1 VREVDAALRPPAF
14 AFAIAISIARRP
26 TTWPKPPPPSSRTSA
41 GVSAVTVT
49 GDRGST
55 SFFLTDSQYW
65 GMRITP
71 WESWP
76 RRFARTSSAA
86 IHAASGSGAP
96 IAVKMRVA
104 FASSRA
110 GSMVGMSATI
120 TQP

>member
-1 VREVDAALRPPAF
+1 M
-14 AFAIAISIARRP
+14 AISIARRP
-26 TTWPKPPPPSSRTSA
+26 TTCPKPPPPSRRTSA

-55 SFFLTDSQYW
+55 SFRFTDCQYC
-65 GMRITP
+65 GMRMTP
-71 WESWP
+71 WESCP

-86 IHAASGSGAP
+86 IHAASPSGAP

-120 TQP
+120 TRR